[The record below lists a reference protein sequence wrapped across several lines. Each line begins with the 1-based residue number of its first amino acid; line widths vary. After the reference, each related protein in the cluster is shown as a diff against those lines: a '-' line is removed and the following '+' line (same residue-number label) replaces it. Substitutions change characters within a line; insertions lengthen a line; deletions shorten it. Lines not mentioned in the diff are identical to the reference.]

1 MKNSQLIDNRILI
14 VLGLVIVGL
23 SLALVLGTI
32 PALPSLTL
40 KKLEDAKITE
50 ILWGALFITLII
62 ERSLEVFISAWRDPG
77 KLAIER
83 LKAKQ
88 DLVNEKQKKIEDLET
103 KINNGEIVDP
113 EQLERK
119 KQQIIKIEQELEKLN
134 ADIAQIEQTS
144 GKSIEHYK
152 TSTRSFALYGGFLMG
167 FLSGLVGIRILEQ
180 IVEILP
186 AITPQQLRAFRG
198 LDILLTALAISGGS
212 QIFHLLVSVLTDFS
226 KQTRAQINTP
236 QQNP

>member
-1 MKNSQLIDNRILI
+1 
-14 VLGLVIVGL
+14 
-23 SLALVLGTI
+23 
-32 PALPSLTL
+32 
-40 KKLEDAKITE
+40 
-50 ILWGALFITLII
+50 
-62 ERSLEVFISAWRDPG
+62 
-77 KLAIER
+77 
-83 LKAKQ
+83 
-88 DLVNEKQKKIEDLET
+88 
-103 KINNGEIVDP
+103 
-113 EQLERK
+113 
-119 KQQIIKIEQELEKLN
+119 
-134 ADIAQIEQTS
+134 
-144 GKSIEHYK
+144 
-152 TSTRSFALYGGFLMG
+152 MG